1 MAKQP
6 TASMKRR
13 INIILVFV
21 IMGGFILMTSRL
33 FFLQVAGGD
42 DYREKATQQQLR
54 DSTIAAKRGT
64 IYDRNMSILARS
76 ATVWTVYLSPHT
88 LKMTRRQTL

>member
-6 TASMKRR
+6 TVGMKRR
-13 INIILVFV
+13 INILLVFIILV
-21 IMGGFILMTSRL
+21 GFILMTGRL

-64 IYDRNMSILARS
+64 IYDSNMNILAQS
-76 ATVWTVYLSPHT
+76 ATVWTAYLSPV
-88 LKMTRRQTL
+88 